1 MSRKGDGQRE
11 SLCPMSKMKV
21 SIRGTGERVGSY
33 FFFDSSMI
41 GFRMV
46 STWSQ

>member
-11 SLCPMSKMKV
+11 SLCPLSEVKAPV
-21 SIRGTGERVGSY
+21 SGTAERFASY

-46 STWSQ
+46 ST